1 MAKLTPVQLS
11 KRWSIRPQ
19 MIFNWVKQGCPS
31 YQIGGKTYVDD
42 KEVDEWRE
50 ERKVVKQQKQK
61 ATAEKRSQQDKVG
74 NEASTALGK
83 FRPQRIKHLC
93 PNCEEETEFLCDLM
107 YVGEPIDNY
116 IMAYCIK
123 CRLSHRISKGEIPNE
138 EMLGILLEGKS
149 LWVPCYDEACPCEKR
164 EVVLPK
170 FGATSTEP
178 DPEDIKPYKP
188 NSEDRASVQND
199 QKVLA

>member
-19 MIFNWVKQGCPS
+19 MIFNWVRQGCPS

-50 ERKVVKQQKQK
+50 ERQVAKKQRQK
-61 ATAEKRSQQDKVG
+61 ATTEKRSQQDKVG
-74 NEASTALGK
+74 REASDALGK
-83 FRPQRIKHLC
+83 FRPQRVKHLC
-93 PNCEEETEFLCDLM
+93 PNCGKGTEFLCDLM

-116 IMAYCIK
+116 ITAYCIE
-123 CRLSHRISKGEIPNE
+123 CRLSHRISKGEISNE

-149 LWVPCYDEACPCEKR
+149 LWVPCYDPDCSCEKR
-164 EVVLPK
+164 EVILPK
-170 FGATSTEP
+170 FETSNEP
-178 DPEDIKPYKP
+178 DPEDVKPYKP
-188 NSEDRASVQND
+188 NREDRASVLND
-199 QKVLA
+199 QKVLT